1 MMYSLKTKLSL
12 AIIAVVLVTVVLISF
27 LANVFIAG
35 QFNNYI
41 IRQQDLKKS
50 ELVSSLSR
58 QYDKNT
64 DTWNPETVHSI
75 GMSALYEGYIIKL
88 YDTENN
94 LVWDAQKHDMSLC
107 FQVIEEITKRMEEKY
122 PSINGEFIS
131 KTFDLTRDGEKLGY
145 VNISYFGPYFL
156 NENDFQFLD
165 ALNVVLLSI
174 GIFSVL
180 LSVLI
185 GVLLAKRISRPIFK
199 TVQITKRIAAGSY
212 KDRIEEKTKTKE
224 IDLLIR
230 SINQLAF
237 SLEKQENLRKQLT
250 EDVSHELRTPIAILQ
265 SHVEA
270 MIDGVWEPTAE
281 RLQSC
286 NDEIK
291 RIGSLVYD
299 LENLHKLDS
308 ANLRLNKSEIDLAEI
323 VQKAVKS
330 FDVAIKEKKLT
341 VSISGN
347 SSNILADADRISQ
360 TAINLVSNAVKY
372 SKEGGRISVNIFETK
387 NSVGFSIADTGIGI
401 PESELPF
408 IFERFYR
415 ADKSRNRNTGGS
427 GLGLAIAKSIVE
439 AHGGRISVESRV
451 NSGSRFEVLL
461 PKNNKSLN

>member
-1 MMYSLKTKLSL
+1 
-12 AIIAVVLVTVVLISF
+12 
-27 LANVFIAG
+27 
-35 QFNNYI
+35 
-41 IRQQDLKKS
+41 
-50 ELVSSLSR
+50 
-58 QYDKNT
+58 
-64 DTWNPETVHSI
+64 
-75 GMSALYEGYIIKL
+75 
-88 YDTENN
+88 
-94 LVWDAQKHDMSLC
+94 
-107 FQVIEEITKRMEEKY
+107 
-122 PSINGEFIS
+122 
-131 KTFDLTRDGEKLGY
+131 
-145 VNISYFGPYFL
+145 
-156 NENDFQFLD
+156 
-165 ALNVVLLSI
+165 
-174 GIFSVL
+174 
-180 LSVLI
+180 
-185 GVLLAKRISRPIFK
+185 
-199 TVQITKRIAAGSY
+199 
-212 KDRIEEKTKTKE
+212 
-224 IDLLIR
+224 
-230 SINQLAF
+230 
-237 SLEKQENLRKQLT
+237 
-250 EDVSHELRTPIAILQ
+250 
-265 SHVEA
+265 VEA

>member
-1 MMYSLKTKLSL
+1 M
-12 AIIAVVLVTVVLISF
+12 
-27 LANVFIAG
+27 
-35 QFNNYI
+35 
-41 IRQQDLKKS
+41 
-50 ELVSSLSR
+50 SSSR
-58 QYDKNT
+58 KRLTLQ
-64 DTWNPETVHSI
+64 ETVKNWLCEYQL
-75 GMSALYEGYIIKL
+75 LYR
-88 YDTENN
+88 
-94 LVWDAQKHDMSLC
+94 
-107 FQVIEEITKRMEEKY
+107 F
-122 PSINGEFIS
+122 
-131 KTFDLTRDGEKLGY
+131 
-145 VNISYFGPYFL
+145 

-174 GIFSVL
+174 GIFSTCPCHRGASQKDQPTIL
-180 LSVLI
+180 KGSN
-185 GVLLAKRISRPIFK
+185 
-199 TVQITKRIAAGSY
+199 TRIAAEAI
-212 KDRIEEKTKTKE
+212 KTVLRKTKTKE
-224 IDLLIR
+224 IDLPIR

-237 SLEKQENLRKQLT
+237 SLEKQENLRKQLIWKMFPM
-250 EDVSHELRTPIAILQ
+250 SRTPSAILQ

-387 NSVGFSIADTGIGI
+387 NSVGFSIADTG
-401 PESELPF
+401 SAFLKASF
-408 IFERFYR
+408 LHF
-415 ADKSRNRNTGGS
+415 
-427 GLGLAIAKSIVE
+427 
-439 AHGGRISVESRV
+439 
-451 NSGSRFEVLL
+451 
-461 PKNNKSLN
+461 

>member
-1 MMYSLKTKLSL
+1 LQKGS
-12 AIIAVVLVTVVLISF
+12 
-27 LANVFIAG
+27 AG
-35 QFNNYI
+35 PF
-41 IRQQDLKKS
+41 
-50 ELVSSLSR
+50 
-58 QYDKNT
+58 
-64 DTWNPETVHSI
+64 
-75 GMSALYEGYIIKL
+75 
-88 YDTENN
+88 
-94 LVWDAQKHDMSLC
+94 
-107 FQVIEEITKRMEEKY
+107 
-122 PSINGEFIS
+122 
-131 KTFDLTRDGEKLGY
+131 
-145 VNISYFGPYFL
+145 
-156 NENDFQFLD
+156 
-165 ALNVVLLSI
+165 
-174 GIFSVL
+174 
-180 LSVLI
+180 
-185 GVLLAKRISRPIFK
+185 FK